1 MTKSTIDFQVYP
13 HRVKP
18 TFQDFGD
25 YVYVYVKF
33 SEETKDTIP
42 SIYILAV
49 DRLYELYHL

>member
-1 MTKSTIDFQVYP
+1 MTKTTIDLQVYP

-25 YVYVYVKF
+25 YVYVYGKL
-33 SEETKDTIP
+33 SEDNKDKIP
-42 SIYILAV
+42 SIYILLI